1 MKKLFFICLMLA
13 AKFVWAQQNS
23 NATVSDAVT
32 KLSAFLKGKIV
43 AEYSDGNT
51 SYFESAYMENN
62 KRLRLN
68 HVDGKYEVLVL
79 EWIGDITLEN
89 ISNEKPT
96 LKITSAEKGGYCY
109 SGSESDG
116 VAFESTTWGRLNNKD
131 CKMFYLLLGNVVDA
145 YRKATNKKYNPVLS
159 YQDRYNILTSPNF
172 LEKIEDGS
180 TVRIEE
186 MDMSANTRKEKKL
199 IGTEVITG
207 NLYVNSNFS
216 YYGPVKS
223 NGEWYRINRTKLTF
237 IKDKD
242 NNDLAAYKA
251 KLENSLANQEQKK
264 NAEEIFINTQWQPV
278 SVLITRF
285 KNDAV
290 KVNGL
295 AKYAAGEEPLLFE
308 NLNFKSYELGRYND
322 FTNCLGYVSLEELIK
337 PLAGQSNRYILLGF
351 KDEYLNF
358 YNRYL
363 KNSVPRAG
371 DPNPENLVYKEI
383 ENKLLVYRNKH
394 LLFKIEPNESKKGWS
409 LLTIYEHFGDSQ
421 SPRL

>member
-1 MKKLFFICLMLA
+1 MKKVFFICLVLS
-13 AKFVWAQQNS
+13 AKFVWAQQNNDTNVS
-23 NATVSDAVT
+23 NAVL
-32 KLSAFLKGKIV
+32 KLSEFLKGKI
-43 AEYSDGNT
+43 ATEYSNGNT
-51 SYFESAYMENN
+51 SYFESAYMEND

-68 HVDGKYEVLVL
+68 HLDGKYEVLVL
-79 EWIGDITLEN
+79 QWIGDITLEN

-96 LKITSAEKGGYCY
+96 LKITSMEKGGYCY

-145 YRKATNKKYNPVLS
+145 YRKATNKKYNPALS
-159 YQDRYNILTSPNF
+159 YQDRYNIFNSPDF

-251 KLENSLANQEQKK
+251 KLESSLANQEQKK
-264 NAEEIFINTQWQPV
+264 NAEELFINTQWHPI
-278 SVLITRF
+278 SALITRF

-295 AKYAAGEEPLLFE
+295 AKYSAGVEPLVFE
-308 NLNFKSYELGRYND
+308 NLNFKGYDLERYNH
-322 FTNCLGYVSLEELIK
+322 FTSCVENVSLEELIK
-337 PLAGQSNRYILLGF
+337 PLDGQSNRYIHLAF
-351 KDEYLNF
+351 KDEYLKF
-358 YNRYL
+358 YNGYL

-371 DPNPENLVYKEI
+371 DPNPENMVYKEI
-383 ENKLLVYRNKH
+383 ENKQLVYRNKH
-394 LLFKIEPNESKKGWS
+394 LLFKIEPNDSKKGWS
-409 LLTIYEHFGDSQ
+409 LLTIYEHFADSQ
-421 SPRL
+421 APR